1 MRDYDQLDDYDDV
14 ETFRS
19 VQPHRGVM
27 ILVLGIVSLL
37 TCFLVGIVAIIM
49 GRRDLDLMKR
59 GMMDPEGKGMTQ
71 AGVILGIVCTIFT
84 LLVIGLYAA
93 IILLVLATKR

>member
-37 TCFLVGIVAIIM
+37 TCFLVGIAAIIM